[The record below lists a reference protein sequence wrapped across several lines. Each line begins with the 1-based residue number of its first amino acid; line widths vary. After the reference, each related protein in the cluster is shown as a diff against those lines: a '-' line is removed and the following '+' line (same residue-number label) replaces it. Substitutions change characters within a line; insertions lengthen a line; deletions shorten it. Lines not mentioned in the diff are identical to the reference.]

1 MSKRQILFFGSCL
14 SVIMSLSMA
23 LAMTIINVG
32 LDKPHFV
39 SAWLEGGM
47 IGFLVSLPLS
57 FFVPSLIQK
66 LMFSLKV

>member
-1 MSKRQILFFGSCL
+1 MSKRQMVFFGSIL

-32 LDKPHFV
+32 LDKPYFIK
-39 SAWLEGGM
+39 AWLEGGG

-66 LMFSLKV
+66 LMGALKV

>member
-1 MSKRQILFFGSCL
+1 
-14 SVIMSLSMA
+14 MA

-32 LDKPHFV
+32 LDKPYFIK
-39 SAWLEGGM
+39 AWLGGGA